1 VTAVNAAVFTGV
13 DQPLELERLEL
24 AAPGPGELAVRVE
37 ASGLCH
43 SDLHVLM
50 GEWTEQPPMV
60 LGHEGCGIVEQVGPG
75 VHRFAP
81 GDRVVLCWYA
91 PCGECSR
98 CRSGRPW
105 ICTATR
111 ANDSLM
117 PDGGTRLRR
126 PDGQAV
132 RSYLAV
138 GSLGDHTVVPESGAV
153 RVDPALPAEV
163 GALIG
168 CGVATGVGAVLN
180 TAAVQPGQSVVVI
193 GCGGVG
199 LSAVMGAALAGAG
212 PIVAVDLHEGK
223 LELARDVG
231 ATHAVRAG
239 DGADAELR
247 AILPDGPDHVIEAI
261 GLATTIE
268 WAIALLP
275 LGGTATLVG
284 MTPEGV
290 RVSFDPLSFTAA
302 GQTILGCT
310 YGSCVPDRD
319 FPRFAA
325 LAMDGR
331 LPVERLIAERIG
343 LEDVNRA
350 FDRMRQGDGARRVL
364 VY

>member
-1 VTAVNAAVFTGV
+1 MMDVRAAVYTGV
-13 DQPLELERLEL
+13 DRPLELETLEL
-24 AAPGPGELAVRVE
+24 AEPGPGEVAVRIE

-43 SDLHVLM
+43 SDLHVMM

-60 LGHEGCGIVEQVGPG
+60 LGHEGCGVVESVGEG

-91 PCGECSR
+91 PCGECTR

-105 ICTATR
+105 ICTETR
-111 ANDSLM
+111 ANASVM
-117 PDGGTRLRR
+117 PDGTTRLQRSGGE
-126 PDGQAV
+126 PV
-132 RSYLAV
+132 RSYLNV
-138 GSLGDHTVVPESGAV
+138 GSLGGAAVVPESGAI
-153 RVDPALPAEV
+153 RVDAALPADV

-180 TAAVQPGQSVVVI
+180 TAAVQAGQSVVVI

-199 LSAVMGAALAGAG
+199 LSAVMGAALAGAT
-212 PIVAVDLHEGK
+212 PIVAVDLHDAK
-223 LELARDVG
+223 LDLARDVG
-231 ATHAVRAG
+231 ATHGVRGG
-239 DGADAELR
+239 DGADAEIDR
-247 AILPDGPDHVIEAI
+247 ILPDGPDHVFEAI
-261 GLATTIE
+261 GLRSTIE
-268 WAIALLP
+268 WAFSLMP
-275 LGGTATLVG
+275 MGGTTTLVG

-325 LAMDGR
+325 LAMEGR

-350 FDRMRQGDGARRVL
+350 FDQMRDGDGARRVL
-364 VY
+364 LH